1 MAALSRVDASPVTQR
16 ARGGASNLRGFG
28 PRVATGGGGHDAL
41 RSPHPPASLARRRAA
56 AHELGMAALCPVC
69 GRAATPLFYSAACDW
84 CDGLVSVPFDH
95 GWVVWRGRPP
105 GASEYVF
112 RTPADAERWR
122 VVQSLQDCPVREVL
136 SEVPFRW
143 RNSSGNVKDIEL
155 ADRLIEI
162 YPDHRFP
169 AAPNRAFLAGPELS
183 AAG

>member
-1 MAALSRVDASPVTQR
+1 
-16 ARGGASNLRGFG
+16 
-28 PRVATGGGGHDAL
+28 
-41 RSPHPPASLARRRAA
+41 
-56 AHELGMAALCPVC
+56 MAALCPVC
-69 GRAATPLFYSAACDW
+69 GRAATPLFFSAACDW

-122 VVQSLQDCPVREVL
+122 VVQSLEGCPVREVL

-183 AAG
+183 ATG